1 MTNTKSIN
9 ELIVEAREIKSATPS
24 FVVELVRGQGGLYE
38 TTSKIDTDANLTFQ
52 GKQAKKGR
60 VKKVAEY
67 VLMTEMKERREK
79 YDALLDEA
87 EKQVRAKLTPQ
98 FEDLE
103 ESDRILYDAEI
114 SDLKT
119 KVLLSVDEKL
129 SMQYLEKMVNL
140 ASKNGKTA
148 HELQGYLTGQLAE
161 MVGKSQNL
169 AHIRPQLLTMS
180 KKLAR
185 ASQVDD
191 FDGIKAQLNDINE
204 MREVAFAIGQTQT
217 AITENIGHV
226 AGRYVNNPTKYFED
240 HSETVEFVEGKIENH
255 KRFGHDLYSE

>member
-1 MTNTKSIN
+1 
-9 ELIVEAREIKSATPS
+9 
-24 FVVELVRGQGGLYE
+24 
-38 TTSKIDTDANLTFQ
+38 
-52 GKQAKKGR
+52 
-60 VKKVAEY
+60 
-67 VLMTEMKERREK
+67 MTEMKERREK
-79 YDALLDEA
+79 YGALLDEA

-180 KKLAR
+180 R
-185 ASQVDD
+185 
-191 FDGIKAQLNDINE
+191 N
-204 MREVAFAIGQTQT
+204 
-217 AITENIGHV
+217 
-226 AGRYVNNPTKYFED
+226 
-240 HSETVEFVEGKIENH
+240 
-255 KRFGHDLYSE
+255 